1 MFDEEFLRGFRAIV
15 RQEVIGEFEDQWEE
29 VSSEEEEKEEI
40 RNLRSPRESEYLPP
54 WIKFPN
60 IPKQPSGPPLGHT
73 STSPSNRIIIA
84 KTKTAT
90 GVVTTIASSSV
101 RSVQDDQKRVIL
113 TKTVTPAILTK
124 SRPPVPKASGEASS
138 SRPKLFPV
146 LKEPPL
152 SPPAKGLVT
161 RDLAL
166 QEQHPKNSQGAS
178 SSSIPKS
185 KEQSLA
191 P

>member
-1 MFDEEFLRGFRAIV
+1 M
-15 RQEVIGEFEDQWEE
+15 IGEFKDQWEE

-40 RNLRSPRESEYLPP
+40 RNLRNPRESEYLPP

-60 IPKQPSGPPLGHT
+60 FPKQLSGPPLGHI

-84 KTKTAT
+84 KTKTTT
-90 GVVTTIASSSV
+90 GVVTTIACSSV

-113 TKTVTPAILTK
+113 TKTVLPVILTK
-124 SRPPVPKASGEASS
+124 SCPPVPKASGEAST
-138 SRPKLFPV
+138 SRPKLFPI
-146 LKEPPL
+146 LKKPPL

-166 QEQHPKNSQGAS
+166 QEQHPKNSQGVS
-178 SSSIPKS
+178 SSSIPKF
-185 KEQSLA
+185 KE
-191 P
+191 